1 MESIM
6 TAMKKE
12 NDDKRIRRDHNLFK
26 ESVHKG
32 VKCDQCGLSPIVGI
46 WYKSATKENYDLCI
60 DCESKTGHN
69 DVFFKIKWPEDYE
82 NFLVDL
88 KKAVSWQEEVKNY
101 MEEEKSAFEDEPKFQ
116 FQS

>member
-82 NFLVDL
+82 NFLVEL
-88 KKAVSWQEEVKNY
+88 KKRPGNAALLNWL
-101 MEEEKSAFEDEPKFQ
+101 
-116 FQS
+116 